1 MGHVTYIIL
10 LGLPMEYL
18 GPSMTA
24 PPSHVTWK
32 NWDFRSKNAKK
43 SRFSSR
49 DSGPVGA
56 SNVTWFKSYLLA

>member
-1 MGHVTYIIL
+1 MSHVTYMIL

-24 PPSHVTWK
+24 PPSHVTKK
-32 NWDFRSKNAKK
+32 NSIFGPKIAKK

-49 DSGPVGA
+49 DSGNSGE
-56 SNVTWFKSYLLA
+56 NHVTYIRSYLWS